1 MLTVEILKQN
11 AVLSGLTDEQLNTIA
26 TMSQND
32 ENTVIGTKIGALHGA
47 YDADILKITG
57 ITKNNGEKSYDYAK
71 RVLNNY
77 KTQLGSVDTLK
88 SQIETQKT
96 EITSL
101 KEKLASNS
109 TDETLKQ
116 QLSDAQNRVSELQK
130 QLKTKETEFQNSNE
144 AHKKE
149 VKDIQV
155 NYAFANATSGLKFKA
170 GISDE
175 LQKVL
180 LNAAK
185 AEILAKGAPDFIDNN
200 GTKVLV
206 YRDTNGNILNNPAN
220 SLNPYTTK
228 ELLMQ
233 TSIKDAID
241 TGKQQPGS
249 GTNNIVNNKDNN
261 SPLDLSSAK
270 TQIEADKSIESY
282 LLSQGITRDSEQF
295 SEQSLQLR
303 NDNNVAQL
311 PIR

>member
-1 MLTVEILKQN
+1 MLTVEILRQN
-11 AVLSGLTDEQLNTIA
+11 AALSGLTDEQFNTIA

-32 ENTVIGTKIGALHGA
+32 ENTVIGTKIGALHSA

-57 ITKNNGEKSYDYAK
+57 IAKNSGEKSYDYVK

-77 KTQLGSVDTLK
+77 KTQFGSADTLK

-155 NYAFANATSGLKFKA
+155 NYAFTNAISGLKFKA

-175 LQKVL
+175 IQKVL

-185 AEILAKGAPDFIDNN
+185 AEILAKGTPDFIDNN

-249 GTNNIVNNKDNN
+249 GTKSIINNDGDK
-261 SPLDLSSAK
+261 SPLDLSSAR
-270 TQIEADKSIESY
+270 TQIEADKSIENY

>member
-1 MLTVEILKQN
+1 MLTVEILRQN
-11 AVLSGLTDEQLNTIA
+11 AALSGLTDEQFNTIA

-96 EITSL
+96 EIASL

-130 QLKTKETEFQNSNE
+130 QLRTKEIEFQNSNE

-185 AEILAKGAPDFIDNN
+185 AEILAKGTPDFIDNN

-206 YRDTNGNILNNPAN
+206 YRDANGNILNNPAN

-241 TGKQQPGS
+241 TGIQQNGS
-249 GTNNIVNNKDNN
+249 GTKNITIDKNNN

>member
-1 MLTVEILKQN
+1 MLTVEILRQN
-11 AVLSGLTDEQLNTIA
+11 TALSGLTDEQFKTIA

-57 ITKNNGEKSYDYAK
+57 IAKNNGEKSYDYAK

-77 KTQLGSVDTLK
+77 KTQIGSVDTLK

-130 QLKTKETEFQNSNE
+130 QLKAKETEFQNSNE

-155 NYAFANATSGLKFKA
+155 NYAFADATSGLKFKA

-206 YRDTNGNILNNPAN
+206 YRDANGNILNNPAN

-249 GTNNIVNNKDNN
+249 GTNNIVNNNGNN
-261 SPLDLSSAK
+261 SPLDLSSAR

>member
-1 MLTVEILKQN
+1 MLTVEILRQN
-11 AVLSGLTDEQLNTIA
+11 AALSGLTDEQFNTIA

-185 AEILAKGAPDFIDNN
+185 AEILAKGTPDFIDNN

-241 TGKQQPGS
+241 TGIQQNGS
-249 GTNNIVNNKDNN
+249 GTKNITINKNNN

-282 LLSQGITRDSEQF
+282 LLSQGITRYSEQF

>member
-1 MLTVEILKQN
+1 MLTVEILRQN
-11 AVLSGLTDEQLNTIA
+11 AALSGLTDEQLNTIA

-57 ITKNNGEKSYDYAK
+57 IAKNSGEKSYDYAK

-185 AEILAKGAPDFIDNN
+185 AEILAKGTPDFIDNN

-241 TGKQQPGS
+241 TGIQQNGS
-249 GTNNIVNNKDNN
+249 GTKNITINKNNN

>member
-57 ITKNNGEKSYDYAK
+57 IAKNSGEKSYDYAK

-77 KTQLGSVDTLK
+77 KTQLGSVDTLN
-88 SQIETQKT
+88 SQIATQKA

-116 QLSDAQNRVSELQK
+116 QLSDAQNRVTELQK

>member
-1 MLTVEILKQN
+1 MLTVEILRQN
-11 AVLSGLTDEQLNTIA
+11 AALSGLTDEQFNTIA

-77 KTQLGSVDTLK
+77 KAQLGSVDTLK

-149 VKDIQV
+149 IKDIQV
-155 NYAFANATSGLKFKA
+155 NYAFANATSGLKFKT

-185 AEILAKGAPDFIDNN
+185 AEILAKGTPDFIDNN

-241 TGKQQPGS
+241 TGIQQNGS
-249 GTNNIVNNKDNN
+249 GTKNITIDTNNN

>member
-1 MLTVEILKQN
+1 MLTVEILRQN
-11 AVLSGLTDEQLNTIA
+11 AALSGLTDEQFNTIA

-96 EITSL
+96 EIASL

-109 TDETLKQ
+109 TDEAIKQ

-130 QLKTKETEFQNSNE
+130 QLRTKEIEFQNSNE

-185 AEILAKGAPDFIDNN
+185 AEILAKGTPDFIDNN

-206 YRDTNGNILNNPAN
+206 YRDANGNILNNPAN

-241 TGKQQPGS
+241 TGIQQNGS
-249 GTNNIVNNKDNN
+249 GTENITIDTNNN

-270 TQIEADKSIESY
+270 TQIEADKYIESY

>member
-57 ITKNNGEKSYDYAK
+57 IAKNGGEKSYDYAK

-77 KTQLGSVDTLK
+77 KTQLGSVDALK

-149 VKDIQV
+149 VRDIQV
-155 NYAFANATSGLKFKA
+155 NYAFANAISGLKFKA

-206 YRDTNGNILNNPAN
+206 YRDANGNILNNPAN

-249 GTNNIVNNKDNN
+249 GTNKIVNNNNN

-295 SEQSLQLR
+295 SKQSLQLR

>member
-57 ITKNNGEKSYDYAK
+57 IAKNSGEKSYDYAK

-77 KTQLGSVDTLK
+77 KTQLGSVDTLN
-88 SQIETQKT
+88 SQIATQKA

-149 VKDIQV
+149 VRDIQV

-185 AEILAKGAPDFIDNN
+185 AEILAKGAPDFIENN

>member
-57 ITKNNGEKSYDYAK
+57 IAKNSGEKSYDYAK

-77 KTQLGSVDTLK
+77 KTQLGSVDTLN
-88 SQIETQKT
+88 SQIATQKA

-116 QLSDAQNRVSELQK
+116 QLSDAQNRVTELQK

-185 AEILAKGAPDFIDNN
+185 AEILAKGAPDFIENN

-249 GTNNIVNNKDNN
+249 GTNNIIDNGGNK

-270 TQIEADKSIESY
+270 TQIEADKSIENY

>member
-1 MLTVEILKQN
+1 MLTVEILRQS
-11 AVLSGLTDEQLNTIA
+11 AALSGLTDEQFNTIA

-57 ITKNNGEKSYDYAK
+57 ISKNNGEKSYDYAK

-77 KTQLGSVDTLK
+77 KTQIDSVDTLK
-88 SQIETQKT
+88 SQIKTQKT

-101 KEKLASNS
+101 KEKLANNS

-130 QLKTKETEFQNSNE
+130 QLKAKETEFQNSNE

-155 NYAFANATSGLKFKA
+155 NYAFADATSGLKFKA

-185 AEILAKGAPDFIDNN
+185 TEILAKGTPDFIDNN
-200 GTKVLV
+200 GTKVLI
-206 YRDTNGNILNNPAN
+206 YRDNNGNILNNPAN

-241 TGKQQPGS
+241 TGIQQPGS
-249 GTNNIVNNKDNN
+249 GTNNIVNNKGNN
-261 SPLDLSSAK
+261 ITLDLSSAK
-270 TQIEADKSIESY
+270 TQIEADKSIENY
-282 LLSQGITRDSEQF
+282 LLSRGITRDSEQF

-303 NDNNVAQL
+303 NDNNIAQL

>member
-1 MLTVEILKQN
+1 MLTVEILRQN
-11 AVLSGLTDEQLNTIA
+11 AALSGLTDEQFNTIA

-57 ITKNNGEKSYDYAK
+57 IAKNNGEKSYDYAK

-155 NYAFANATSGLKFKA
+155 NYAFADATSGLKFKA

-249 GTNNIVNNKDNN
+249 GTNNIVNNNGNN

>member
-1 MLTVEILKQN
+1 MLTVEILRQN
-11 AVLSGLTDEQLNTIA
+11 TALSGLTDEQFNTIA

-57 ITKNNGEKSYDYAK
+57 IAKNNGEKSYDYAK

-130 QLKTKETEFQNSNE
+130 QLKAKETEFQNSNE

-155 NYAFANATSGLKFKA
+155 NYAFADATSGLKFKA

-206 YRDTNGNILNNPAN
+206 YRDANGNILNNPAN

-249 GTNNIVNNKDNN
+249 GTNNIVNNNGN
-261 SPLDLSSAK
+261 ISPLDLSSAR
-270 TQIEADKSIESY
+270 TQIEADKSIENY

>member
-1 MLTVEILKQN
+1 MLTVEILRQN
-11 AVLSGLTDEQLNTIA
+11 AALSGLTDEQFNTIA

-57 ITKNNGEKSYDYAK
+57 IAKNNGEKSYDYAK

-77 KTQLGSVDTLK
+77 KAQLGSVDTLK

-149 VKDIQV
+149 IKDIQV

-185 AEILAKGAPDFIDNN
+185 AEILAKGTPDFIDNN

-241 TGKQQPGS
+241 TGIQQNGS
-249 GTNNIVNNKDNN
+249 GTNNITVNENNN
-261 SPLDLSSAK
+261 SPLDLSSAR

>member
-1 MLTVEILKQN
+1 MLTVEILRQN
-11 AVLSGLTDEQLNTIA
+11 AALSGLTDEQFNTIA

-57 ITKNNGEKSYDYAK
+57 ISKNNGEKSYDYAK

-101 KEKLASNS
+101 KEKLANNS
-109 TDETLKQ
+109 TDEALKQ

-130 QLKTKETEFQNSNE
+130 QLKAKETEFKNSND
-144 AHKKE
+144 AHEKE
-149 VKDIQV
+149 IKDIQV
-155 NYAFANATSGLKFKA
+155 NYAFTNATSGLKFKA

-185 AEILAKGAPDFIDNN
+185 TEILAKGTPDFIDNN

-206 YRDTNGNILNNPAN
+206 YRDNNGNILNNPAN

-241 TGKQQPGS
+241 TGIQKPGG
-249 GTNNIVNNKDNN
+249 GTDNIINNNKI
-261 SPLDLSSAK
+261 SQLDLSSAK
-270 TQIEADKSIESY
+270 TQIEADKTIENY

-303 NDNNVAQL
+303 NENNIAQL

>member
-1 MLTVEILKQN
+1 MLTVEILRQN
-11 AVLSGLTDEQLNTIA
+11 AALSGLTDEQFNTIA

-77 KTQLGSVDTLK
+77 KAQLGSVDTLK

-185 AEILAKGAPDFIDNN
+185 TEILAKGTPDFIDNN

-241 TGKQQPGS
+241 TGIQQNGS
-249 GTNNIVNNKDNN
+249 GTKNITGNKNNN

>member
-1 MLTVEILKQN
+1 MLTVEILRQN
-11 AVLSGLTDEQLNTIA
+11 AALSGLTDEQFNTIA

-32 ENTVIGTKIGALHGA
+32 ENTVISTKIGALHGA

-185 AEILAKGAPDFIDNN
+185 AEILAKGTPDFIDNN

-241 TGKQQPGS
+241 TGIQQNGS
-249 GTNNIVNNKDNN
+249 GTKNITVNKNNN

-282 LLSQGITRDSEQF
+282 LLSHGITRDSEQF